1 MGTCTCS
8 RREFFESCLSPQESL
23 LASSEASLGISAH
36 TVANLVTGLSEVSN
50 AGCISKARF
59 QIYMRIFELNLG
71 SVDELDSPRGKL
83 LREFRRR
90 EGFDK
95 EKLSDLMVL
104 LGTGEDI
111 VKADVMFWSRCKGQ
125 ELTALEARDLM
136 QSLVNLAYIVLP
148 QYTLNSLL
156 TNYSE
161 GKIAIIEKDMEIL
174 NRAQGKVLAYW
185 KRKLMAGQETIS
197 LAQFRK
203 GFEDDQC
210 KPICSSA
217 GLRQFGRDLSKLQV
231 TL

>member
-8 RREFFESCLSPQESL
+8 RREFFESGLSPQETL
-23 LASSEASLGISAH
+23 LASTEASLGISAH
-36 TVANLVTGLSEVSN
+36 TVSNLVTGLSEVSN

-59 QIYMRIFELNLG
+59 LIYMRIFELNLG
-71 SVDELDSPRGKL
+71 VVDELDTPGGKL

-90 EGFDK
+90 EGFDE
-95 EKLSDLMVL
+95 EKLSGLMML
-104 LGTGEDI
+104 LGSGED
-111 VKADVMFWSRCKGQ
+111 VEKAEVMYRSRCKGE
-125 ELTALEARDLM
+125 ELTAVEVRDLV

-217 GLRQFGRDLSKLQV
+217 GLRQFGRDMSRLQA